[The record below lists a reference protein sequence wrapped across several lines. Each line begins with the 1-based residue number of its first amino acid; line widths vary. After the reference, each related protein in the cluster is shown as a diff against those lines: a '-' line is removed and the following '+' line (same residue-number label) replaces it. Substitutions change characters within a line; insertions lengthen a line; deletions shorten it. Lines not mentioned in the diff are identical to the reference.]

1 MTVKGGEP
9 AGGEDNVGSKAGL
22 WAKRIAGA
30 VVLLAVAYGLAV
42 LLAIVVFRFVDPP
55 FTPLMAVEKLKGETL
70 KRHWVPLSEISK
82 NLPVA
87 VIAAE
92 DGQFCRHHGVDWG
105 AVRIALKEASKGGD
119 PRGASTIPMQ
129 TVKNVFLWSSRSYL
143 RKFLEVPLAYV
154 TVAVW
159 GKPRDMEI
167 YLNVVEWGP
176 GVFGAE
182 AAARYHFGKKASQ
195 LTQREAALL
204 AAALPNPH
212 VRRPGRPGPVTRAV
226 AGAIQGRMPLIAKR
240 SDCVFE

>member
-1 MTVKGGEP
+1 MDDGDDERSGGEGTVP
-9 AGGEDNVGSKAGL
+9 SKA
-22 WAKRIAGA
+22 WVWTKRLLGA
-30 VVLLAVAYGLAV
+30 LVLLVALYGLAV
-42 LLAIVVFRFVDPP
+42 LLALALFRVVDPP
-55 FTPLMAVEKLKGETL
+55 ITPLMIVEKLKGETL
-70 KRHWVPLSEISK
+70 KRDWVPLEEISK

-92 DGQFCRHHGVDWG
+92 DGQFCRHYGVDWG
-105 AVRIALKEASKGGD
+105 AVRIALKEASRGGE

-129 TVKNVFLWSSRSYL
+129 TVKNLFLWPSRSYV
-143 RKFLEVPLAYV
+143 RKVLEVPLAYLA
-154 TVAVW
+154 VAVW
-159 GKPRDMEI
+159 GKPRVMEI

-182 AAARYHFGKKASQ
+182 AASRYHFGKSAAQ

-204 AAALPNPH
+204 AAALPNPS

-226 AGAIQGRMPLIAKR
+226 SNAIQGRMPLMAQR

>member
-1 MTVKGGEP
+1 MDDQGDEQSGGAEKGP
-9 AGGEDNVGSKAGL
+9 STAMV
-22 WAKRIAGA
+22 WIKRILGA
-30 VVLLAVAYGLAV
+30 LVLLVVAYGLAV
-42 LLAIVVFRFVDPP
+42 LFAIVVFRVVDPP
-55 FTPLMAVEKLKGETL
+55 ITPLMVVEKLKGETL
-70 KRHWVPLSEISK
+70 KRDWVPLDQISK

-92 DGQFCRHHGVDWG
+92 DGQYCRHHGVDWG
-105 AVRIALKEASKGGD
+105 AVRIALKEASRGGE

-129 TVKNVFLWSSRSYL
+129 TVKNLFLWPSRSYL
-143 RKFLEVPLAYV
+143 RKVLEVPLAYIA
-154 TVAVW
+154 VAVW
-159 GKPRDMEI
+159 GKPRVMEI

-182 AAARYHFGKKASQ
+182 AAARYHFGKPASQ

-204 AAALPNPH
+204 AAALPNPS

-226 AGAIQGRMPLIAKR
+226 SGAIQGRMSLIAQR